1 MNEFTVHN
9 ETSARVGLHRA
20 VVLGDP
26 ILVTDQPV
34 AGLTMACGG
43 RETSAGEI
51 RAVV

>member
-9 ETSARVGLHRA
+9 ETSAPVGLHRA

-34 AGLTMACGG
+34 AGLTWRAEG
-43 RETSAGEI
+43 ETSAGEI
-51 RAVV
+51 RGIV